1 MASHSPVRN
10 RKPPAPQNPAS
21 LQARERSAS
30 PSVRD
35 RQARSAKAQ
44 SMPIM
49 QGYPSPGGQPSN
61 PSPTMGAGPTIGAA
75 PQFQSNPT
83 QIQRLLPTPPHPPVD
98 QNGVPHPPPPQ
109 HSNSMPNVHNA
120 RGVIHPIPTRQ
131 SYGQAGNDNQ
141 HFQMTPGL
149 EADIQRAHDMQQ
161 LAYGTA
167 PATSSSFPKES
178 YMKDPAVERLRALER
193 HSPRQGA
200 HSPEPRGHG
209 GSHQGSP
216 SSTKQPTIPPERR
229 GSPAFATPMSSPGE
243 QSAAYRPE
251 YSPNGPST
259 LSRRNTVTGAPVV
272 ETRPML
278 TISNQQTPPLQ
289 THGRTSDRSLPVQEE
304 DHDRDDDDDDSGSPT
319 PSSDLHPEGNQS
331 RSSGTSRTR
340 RGDESTLIGQDSE
353 KGLTNEDEYTPRSPA
368 QDLPERTPY
377 GPHQHG
383 VDPVRGRARTGA
395 TDLLGLQGLDGM
407 VSDPQVNGGS
417 NPSQYMDGRHAPK
430 PQYHTFPA
438 AFDPRTTAARF
449 YTPSTEDGSFLV
461 DGPTAAYLQAI
472 LSSPRPDAPIPPT
485 PHSQTAAPSPSPLIN
500 VNARAAYE
508 KEPIPFSPIVP
519 AGSPYPY
526 PFTHVRR
533 APYVAPPDPNH
544 PAAIQEQ
551 LARQWQVYAQNN
563 QDAFSTTET
572 TSSTPFQGA
581 GFSPWALLH
590 TTRLLGGRLPP
601 QSVQS
606 SPSHEP
612 IPLPPPPQGVGV
624 RRRRREDEPPVPK
637 VPRKPP
643 PRVASTQ
650 PRETSPEPS
659 SSSGEET
666 AGEST
671 AGEQDRFPVQDE
683 GRSWTNTNGQTT
695 PSAPAHAPAPAPTP
709 PPPQEEEDEGDWVD
723 EEDDEEEEDLLELEF
738 HPSYVPNMEKRKR
751 RFDARWDALQQAF
764 QALDRQTDST
774 MILLCAPSHT
784 TKLQSLSSRAIR
796 RTPALRDGK
805 TLRAL
810 RTQFARLATE
820 RRRVRTHSRSS
831 SLADRLFAHIA
842 SPLTRGDGSGSGSDV
857 TSDMREEDLRRA
869 LGTALGSLGALGSIY
884 EQREARFK
892 EELRRTS
899 EERQRVELL
908 MRQALGEGHASAT
921 GTARMPS

>member
-10 RKPPAPQNPAS
+10 RKPQAPQNPAS

-44 SMPIM
+44 SMPAM
-49 QGYPSPGGQPSN
+49 QGYGGPGQPSQ
-61 PSPTMGAGPTIGAA
+61 PSPTLGGGPTLGAA
-75 PQFQSNPT
+75 PQFQPGPT

-131 SYGQAGNDNQ
+131 SYGQASNDN

-167 PATSSSFPKES
+167 PASSSFPKES
-178 YMKDPAVERLRALER
+178 YMKDPVERLRASER
-193 HSPRQGA
+193 SSPRQGA
-200 HSPEPRGHG
+200 HSPEPRAHG

-229 GSPAFATPMSSPGE
+229 GSPAYITPMSSPGE
-243 QSAAYRPE
+243 SSAYRPE
-251 YSPNGPST
+251 FSPNSN
-259 LSRRNTVTGAPVV
+259 LSRRNTVTGGP
-272 ETRPML
+272 ESRPML

-289 THGRTSDRSLPVQEE
+289 SHGRMADRSLPVQEE
-304 DHDRDDDDDDSGSPT
+304 DHDRDDDEDSGSPT

-331 RSSGTSRTR
+331 RSSGSSRTH
-340 RGDESTLIGQDSE
+340 RGDETTLIGQDSE

-368 QDLPERTPY
+368 ADLPERTPY
-377 GPHQHG
+377 GPHLHG
-383 VDPVRGRARTGA
+383 TEPLRGRARTA
-395 TDLLGLQGLDGM
+395 TGDLLGLQGMDGM
-407 VSDPQVNGGS
+407 MSDPQANNGG

-438 AFDPRTTAARF
+438 AFDPRTAARF

-485 PHSQTAAPSPSPLIN
+485 PHSQTAAPSPAPGLLSAVYDKDP
-500 VNARAAYE
+500 V
-508 KEPIPFSPIVP
+508 PFSPVVP

-533 APYVAPPDPNH
+533 APYVAPPAPRDPNH

-601 QSVQS
+601 ASVQS

-624 RRRRREDEPPVPK
+624 RRRRRGEEDGAPAVPGPK

-659 SSSGEET
+659 SSEGEET
-666 AGEST
+666 AGEET

-683 GRSWTNTNGQTT
+683 TRSWTNGHAT
-695 PSAPAHAPAPAPTP
+695 PAAAPVAQAAQPE
-709 PPPQEEEDEGDWVD
+709 EEEDEGDWVD

-738 HPSYVPNMEKRKR
+738 HPSYVPNLDKRKR

-774 MILLCAPSHT
+774 MVLLCAPSHT

-796 RTPALRDGK
+796 RNATLREGK
-805 TLRAL
+805 TLRLL
-810 RTQFARLATE
+810 RTQFSRLSAE
-820 RRRVRTHSRSS
+820 RRRVRAHSRSS
-831 SLADRLFAHIA
+831 SLADRLFAHVA
-842 SPLTRGDGSGSGSDV
+842 SPLTRGDGTPGADA
-857 TSDMREEDLRRA
+857 TADMREEDLRRA
-869 LGTALGSLGALGSIY
+869 LGTALGSLGALGSMY

-892 EELRRTS
+892 EELRRTA

>member
-1 MASHSPVRN
+1 MPVMQNYGSP
-10 RKPPAPQNPAS
+10 
-21 LQARERSAS
+21 
-30 PSVRD
+30 
-35 RQARSAKAQ
+35 
-44 SMPIM
+44 
-49 QGYPSPGGQPSN
+49 GQPSQ
-61 PSPTMGAGPTIGAA
+61 PSPTMSAGP
-75 PQFQSNPT
+75 FQSN
-83 QIQRLLPTPPHPPVD
+83 QVQRLLPTPPHPPID
-98 QNGVPHPPPPQ
+98 QNGIPHPPAPQ
-109 HSNSMPNVHNA
+109 HTNSMPNVHSN
-120 RGVIHPIPTRQ
+120 RGVIHPIPTRNP
-131 SYGQAGNDNQ
+131 SFGQASEHS

-161 LAYGTA
+161 LAYGAAPTA
-167 PATSSSFPKES
+167 SSSYPKES
-178 YMKDPAVERLRALER
+178 YMKDPAVERLRAAER
-193 HSPRQGA
+193 GSPRQGA
-200 HSPEPRGHG
+200 HSPEPRG
-209 GSHQGSP
+209 SHQGSP
-216 SSTKQPTIPPERR
+216 SSTVPPERR
-229 GSPAFATPMSSPGE
+229 GSPAYITPMSSPGE
-243 QSAAYRPE
+243 SSAYRPE
-251 YSPNGPST
+251 FSPNT
-259 LSRRNTVTGAPVV
+259 NMRRNTVTGQLSD
-272 ETRPML
+272 TRPML

-289 THGRTSDRSLPVQEE
+289 PHSTRTSDRSLPVQEE
-304 DHDRDDDDDDSGSPT
+304 DHDRDDDEDSGSPT
-319 PSSDLHPEGNQS
+319 PSSDLHPDGNQS
-331 RSSGTSRTR
+331 RSSTASRTR
-340 RGDESTLIGQDSE
+340 RGDESTLVGQDSE
-353 KGLTNEDEYTPRSPA
+353 KGLTNEDEYTPRSPTA
-368 QDLPERTPY
+368 DLPERAPY
-377 GPHQHG
+377 GAHHQG
-383 VDPVRGRARTGA
+383 GDPTRGRGRMGA
-395 TDLLGLQGLDGM
+395 TDLLGLQGLDGI
-407 VSDPQVNGGS
+407 VSDPQANGATH
-417 NPSQYMDGRHAPK
+417 PSQYLDGRHAPK

-438 AFDPRTTAARF
+438 AFHDPRTAARY
-449 YTPSTEDGSFLV
+449 YTPSTDDGSFLV

-485 PHSQTAAPSPSPLIN
+485 PHSQTAAPSPLVPN
-500 VNARAAYE
+500 PYE
-508 KEPIPFSPIVP
+508 KEPAPFSPVVP

-533 APYVAPPDPNH
+533 APYAAPPPPRDPNH

-601 QSVQS
+601 ASVQS

-612 IPLPPPPQGVGV
+612 LPLPPPPQGVGV
-624 RRRRREDEPPVPK
+624 RRRRNGEEEPMKPK

-666 AGEST
+666 AGEET

-683 GRSWTNTNGQTT
+683 GRGWTNGRTT
-695 PSAPAHAPAPAPTP
+695 PPAAPPAPAAAPVPAFVAP
-709 PPPQEEEDEGDWVD
+709 PEEEDEGEWVD

-738 HPSYVPNMEKRKR
+738 HPSYMPNIEKRKR

-764 QALDRQTDST
+764 QALDRQTDAT
-774 MILLCAPSHT
+774 MVLLCAPSHT

-796 RTPALRDGK
+796 RNAALREGK
-805 TLRAL
+805 TMRAL

-842 SPLTRGDGSGSGSDV
+842 SPLMGGDAGSD
-857 TSDMREEDLRRA
+857 TSEAREEDLRRA
-869 LGTALGSLGALGSIY
+869 LGTALGSLGALGSMY

-921 GTARMPS
+921 GTARMPA